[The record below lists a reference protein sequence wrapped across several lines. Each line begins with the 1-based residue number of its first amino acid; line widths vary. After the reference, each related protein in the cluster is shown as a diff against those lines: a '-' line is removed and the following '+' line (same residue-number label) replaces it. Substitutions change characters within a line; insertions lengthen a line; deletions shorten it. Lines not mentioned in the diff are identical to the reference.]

1 MRWGVL
7 LALALALVE
16 ALPVK
21 EKRPEEHKEEQQH
34 KEGEEQSEDWEL
46 NLEYGRYLKEVVQ
59 ALESDP
65 SFRKKLETAEVDDIK
80 SGKIARELHFVDH
93 NVRTKLDELKRRE
106 LERLRHLAVREHEK
120 QTGVDRNLLK
130 VPVHIDHKNPTRFE
144 VEDLKKLIMKTTE
157 DLEKV
162 DEQRRTEFK
171 TYELEK
177 EFERQQEL
185 SALDESHRKTAETQ
199 HQDEVKKHKQHS
211 KLHHPGSKQQLEEVW
226 EEQDHMQ
233 PEDFDPKTFFHLHD
247 LDGNGFWDEIE
258 VKALFKKELDKMYD
272 PNASED
278 DINERYEEMER
289 MREHVFKESDIDKD
303 NLISFR
309 EFVDQTKRAEFE
321 QDGGWQGLDEQ
332 EIYSQH
338 EYEEYERQR
347 QEEIR
352 RLVEAGAIPPPPG
365 YHGLPPAQPAIYQAG
380 GHPGSY
386 AAAPQGLSP
395 PHAVPQHG
403 QPPQVHPNAVPQG
416 YQAAPQGYQA
426 VPQGYQ
432 AVPQGYQ
439 AVPQGYQAVPQGYQA
454 IPQGYQQVQFAPQGV
469 PYQQVPA
476 QPGQHPQGQVQQGQP
491 SAGQVQQGQPPQGN
505 IQGQPPQGQ
514 VVQGQP
520 PQGHLPQ
527 GQVAQGQPAQGQVVN
542 VQPAQGQVVQGQFV
556 QGQVPQGQGVQ
567 GQPAQGQVLQGQPPQ
582 GQVVQGQPP
591 QGQVPAVGQVGQN
604 PPPVAGNNVGGQP
617 RAGK

>member
-352 RLVEAGAIPPPPG
+352 RLVEAGA
-365 YHGLPPAQPAIYQAG
+365 
-380 GHPGSY
+380 
-386 AAAPQGLSP
+386 
-395 PHAVPQHG
+395 
-403 QPPQVHPNAVPQG
+403 
-416 YQAAPQGYQA
+416 
-426 VPQGYQ
+426 
-432 AVPQGYQ
+432 
-439 AVPQGYQAVPQGYQA
+439 
-454 IPQGYQQVQFAPQGV
+454 
-469 PYQQVPA
+469 QVPA

>member
-1 MRWGVL
+1 MNMRWGVL

-211 KLHHPGSKQQLEEVW
+211 KLHHPGSKQQLEEVVW

-352 RLVEAGAIPPPPG
+352 RLVEAGA
-365 YHGLPPAQPAIYQAG
+365 
-380 GHPGSY
+380 
-386 AAAPQGLSP
+386 
-395 PHAVPQHG
+395 
-403 QPPQVHPNAVPQG
+403 G

-469 PYQQVPA
+469 PYQVPA

-582 GQVVQGQPP
+582 GQV
-591 QGQVPAVGQVGQN
+591 PAVGQVGQN